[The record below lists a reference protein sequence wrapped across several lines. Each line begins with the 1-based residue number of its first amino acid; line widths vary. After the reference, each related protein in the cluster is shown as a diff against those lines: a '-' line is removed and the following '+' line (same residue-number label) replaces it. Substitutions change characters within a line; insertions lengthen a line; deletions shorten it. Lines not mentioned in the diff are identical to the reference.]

1 MPLKLEHQELHANL
15 VKATKAG
22 GRVGDA
28 AKAVARVLHVHFV
41 KEEQVTLPPLGL
53 LSTLARHQVA
63 RGIKKVLPIS
73 DRLKAELPKM
83 LEEHESVVTALKVD
97 M

>member
-22 GRVGDA
+22 GRAGDA

-41 KEEQVTLPPLGL
+41 KEEEFALP
-53 LSTLARHQVA
+53 STLDPSLVETIIEQ
-63 RGIKKVLPIS
+63 K
-73 DRLKAELPKM
+73 
-83 LEEHESVVTALKVD
+83 
-97 M
+97 

>member
-28 AKAVARVLHVHFV
+28 AKAVAKVLHVHFV
-41 KEEQVTLPPLGL
+41 KEEQVTLPPLGFYPPWPGTK
-53 LSTLARHQVA
+53 SHE
-63 RGIKKVLPIS
+63 VLKRS
-73 DRLKAELPKM
+73 FL
-83 LEEHESVVTALKVD
+83 
-97 M
+97 

>member
-28 AKAVARVLHVHFV
+28 AQGGCQSSSRALRERGAGRGSAAW
-41 KEEQVTLPPLGL
+41 VTIHLGPA
-53 LSTLARHQVA
+53 LSR
-63 RGIKKVLPIS
+63 RGLKKVLPILI
-73 DRLKAELPKM
+73 D
-83 LEEHESVVTALKVD
+83 
-97 M
+97 